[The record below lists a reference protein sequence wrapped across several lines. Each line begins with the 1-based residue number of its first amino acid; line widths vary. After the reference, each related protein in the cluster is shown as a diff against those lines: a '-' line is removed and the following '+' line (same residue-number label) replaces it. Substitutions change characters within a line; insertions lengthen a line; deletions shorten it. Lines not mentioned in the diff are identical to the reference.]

1 MVSKRIWGE
10 FQSETYVFPF
20 AGLPSAAT
28 ESNNSNDTGGSPT
41 SSTSTSPINSPA
53 LNCSAPTTT
62 TLNATSKHNHSSGSR
77 STSVDYSDVKKNKAI
92 ENSIKV
98 SFGGV
103 IGGIG

>member
-1 MVSKRIWGE
+1 VVSERERSNFRTGIYI
-10 FQSETYVFPF
+10 SPL

-62 TLNATSKHNHSSGSR
+62 TINATSKHNHSSGSR

-98 SFGGV
+98 R
-103 IGGIG
+103 IGGGYG